1 VFTID
6 VLQKFIWFRLSE
18 DKGENI
24 MDGITLSVLGSLVAS
39 QFFIYYRLG
48 RIEERLKNIENNT
61 RIR

>member
-1 VFTID
+1 
-6 VLQKFIWFRLSE
+6 
-18 DKGENI
+18 

-48 RIEERLKNIENNT
+48 RIEERLKSIENNT

>member
-1 VFTID
+1 
-6 VLQKFIWFRLSE
+6 
-18 DKGENI
+18 

-61 RIR
+61 KIRWKYGINKGRSG